1 MDKSILKEGQDV
13 AIRKQT
19 PEERKRLDTTEEI
32 PEYRISLKLNE
43 TQKQALTDQ
52 VFLEFDALKR
62 EREELGLEKKWKEL
76 DNQYDGELRK
86 NDMLPF
92 NLHVQQSKIKVDAVV
107 RSICQ
112 AFLESE
118 PIVDIS
124 PRPDMGRKD
133 GHEVAQRQTEFIDY
147 SMDEEVKPEAS
158 LSKIAKSAVTK
169 FVGIGK
175 LCWAYRREKRRRE
188 ESYEGEN
195 KVIGQAGGQLITDN
209 EGLRQFLSV
218 YPDAMETQK
227 GLVKQL
233 LEEKKINIVVEYR
246 DTIENNPELKHV
258 KLENFYVKNSTEYW
272 NGLRT
277 AHCTVERQNYT
288 YWELKKKQDNGE
300 FENIE
305 ALFNQD
311 KKDGEQGQAEDYKT
325 ADYDVLEVTTYF
337 SMKDGEGEIK
347 IKAWFGE
354 DKKTFLGA
362 ILYPYYAYDIDY
374 IPFYVTLNEDG
385 FFGGAKSVMA
395 DLRDSNIAQDVL
407 LNLLLTGQ
415 LARNTMTPIV
425 EAGSETESL
434 LLEHKWGFGKPIP
447 VDGLTDD
454 VNKAIGFVQFPPV
467 DMNANMTIMEFLQ
480 KIDSDV
486 TRVSD
491 LQASGSTSNL
501 DPSAPASKTIALLQQ
516 SGIGIKDYIR
526 TFLPSF
532 NIFCT
537 MLLQLYYQMSQ
548 EGKEYKIRRKS
559 ETVTGGDVFG
569 QITRDQMMARTN
581 IQARASAFVFDK
593 VGEKN
598 EAMAGYQI
606 VTTNPYLMQNPTA
619 QYEALKLMLQS
630 LGGRWKNLADK
641 LPSPEDFKKQQMGV
655 AVKAMQMLLQ
665 KASEYQQN
673 TGTEP
678 ELNPE
683 MMGDMVTKAQAESFN
698 PALAQPAE
706 AK

>member
-1 MDKSILKEGQDV
+1 MEKSILKDDQDV

-43 TQKQALTDQ
+43 TQKKALTDQ

-133 GHEVAQRQTEFIDY
+133 GYEVAQRQTEFIDY

-175 LCWAYRREKRRRE
+175 LCWSYRREKRRRE

-195 KVIGQAGGQLITDN
+195 RVIGQAGGQLITDN

-218 YPDAMETQK
+218 YPDAMKTQN

-233 LEEKKINIVVEYR
+233 LEEKKVNIVVEYR

-337 SMKDGEGEIK
+337 SMKDGEDEIK

-362 ILYPYYAYDIDY
+362 ILYPYYAYDTDY

-606 VTTNPYLMQNPTA
+606 VTTNPYLIQNPTA

-678 ELNPE
+678 EMNPE
-683 MMGDMVTKAQAESFN
+683 MMGDMVTRAQSESFN
-698 PALAQPAE
+698 PALAQQGAQ
-706 AK
+706 